1 VPQSCCV
8 FGEAALFV
16 AVCPVSLVVSLVRSI
31 GICRAWC
38 VFVWVLPIGGGAVV
52 GMGVADGFCVVFGS
66 AIQTICMMSP
76 NLFIA
81 HW

>member
-1 VPQSCCV
+1 
-8 FGEAALFV
+8 
-16 AVCPVSLVVSLVRSI
+16 
-31 GICRAWC
+31 
-38 VFVWVLPIGGGAVV
+38 VFVWVLPIGGAVV